1 MSERPRFDPTINL
14 GHLISL
20 GGVIV
25 TIIGGWYVMD
35 HRLSA
40 LERNFE
46 KLSDAV
52 VEWVRLDERLKD
64 HGRRIDKLESR

>member
-1 MSERPRFDPTINL
+1 MTERPRFDPTINL

-20 GGVIV
+20 GGVII
-25 TIIGGWYVMD
+25 TIVGGWYVMD
-35 HRLSA
+35 HRLSL
-40 LERNFE
+40 LERNFD
-46 KLSDAV
+46 KLSSAV

>member
-25 TIIGGWYVMD
+25 AIVGGWYVMD
-35 HRLSA
+35 HRLSS

-46 KLSDAV
+46 KLSNAV
-52 VEWVRLDERLKD
+52 VEWVRLDERMKD
-64 HGRRIDKLESR
+64 HGRRLEKLESR